1 MGVHDVV
8 RDGAAPGG
16 RCFGAWQTLQL
27 RELTHHTHTHAHT
40 HSLSLRRPLPAAHS
54 TIKACPAAKCV
65 NPDCAGE
72 RAGENVD
79 ADDSC
84 ENQAAMRNTKK
95 RCHVEGFRSENR
107 KIHGQNKENRKIC
120 VHDQMLNKCIW
131 TPCSFVVN

>member
-1 MGVHDVV
+1 MANASTS
-8 RDGAAPGG
+8 GAYS
-16 RCFGAWQTLQL
+16 T
-27 RELTHHTHTHAHT
+27 THTHTHT
-40 HSLSLRRPLPAAHS
+40 LSLSLSLRRPLPAAHP

-84 ENQAAMRNTKK
+84 ENQAAMRNNKK
-95 RCHVEGFRSENR
+95 CHVEGFRSENR
-107 KIHGQNKENRKIC
+107 KIHGQNKETRKIC

>member
-1 MGVHDVV
+1 MGQ
-8 RDGAAPGG
+8 RPGG
-16 RCFGAWQTLQL
+16 GVLARGKRFNFGSL
-27 RELTHHTHTHAHT
+27 LTTHTHTHTHT
-40 HSLSLRRPLPAAHS
+40 LSLRRPLPAAHS

-84 ENQAAMRNTKK
+84 ENQAAMRNNKK
-95 RCHVEGFRSENR
+95 CHVEGFRSENR